1 MAASHVLRLALFGF
15 SLFTASVAYPSNP
28 QFANIHPR
36 DANSAEPILPSQD
49 PFYTAPSG
57 YELTLPGSILRLRIV
72 PGNLSAVTGN
82 CSASYHVLYRTTDST
97 YRPAWAV
104 TTLFMPQT
112 LNSTNHTS
120 LLSYQ
125 IPYDSASI
133 DGSPSFLL
141 SAGGF
146 PDIGVALG
154 QGWVVNVPD
163 FEGSHAAFGLGIT
176 EGYAVLDSIRAVQS
190 LAVPTFTKQQPKG
203 AGETSIRT
211 ALWGYSGGSLA
222 SLWALELH
230 AGYAPDLHLHGAA
243 VGGIVA
249 NVTSTLD
256 ELSGTFAAGLLP
268 SFLLGITAL
277 DTTARAELVAQL
289 KPANA
294 SIFLS
299 ALNMS
304 FFEADV
310 AFAGQDVIADYFV
323 NGLASILAQPEIKR
337 VMDNNDYSGYH
348 GIPQVP
354 LFVYKAIGDEL
365 APIKDTDELIEGV
378 YCRLGVDVRYERN
391 TVGGHMSENAN
402 GVGRSRQFL
411 TWVLDGIDEG
421 EVVPI
426 GGGCSVANVTLGVTT
441 TPP

>member
-1 MAASHVLRLALFGF
+1 MAVTHIFRAAFLAF
-15 SLFTASVAYPSNP
+15 SFFAPSFAYPSNP
-28 QFANIHPR
+28 EFSNIHLR
-36 DANSAEPILPSQD
+36 NTDSAQPILPSKD
-49 PFYTAPSG
+49 SFYTAPAG
-57 YELTLPGSILRLRIV
+57 YEHTLPGSILRHRSV

-82 CSASYHVLYRTTDST
+82 CSASYHILYRTTDSN
-97 YRPAWAV
+97 YGPAWAV
-104 TTLFMPQT
+104 TTLFIPKT
-112 LNSTNHTS
+112 INNTDHTS

-125 IPYDSASI
+125 IPYDAASI
-133 DGSPSFLL
+133 DGGPSYLL

-154 QGWVVNVPD
+154 QGWVVSAPD

-176 EGYAVLDSIRAVQS
+176 AGYAVLDSIRAVKS
-190 LAVPTFTKQQPKG
+190 FTPSSFTKQQDGVAKD
-203 AGETSIRT
+203 ANIHT

-230 AGYAPDLHLHGAA
+230 AGYAPDLHLNGAA

-268 SFLLGITAL
+268 SLLLGITAL

-299 ALNMS
+299 ALNMN
-304 FFEADV
+304 FFEASV
-310 AFAGQDVIADYFV
+310 AFDNQDVIGDYFI
-323 NGLASILAQPEIKR
+323 NGLAPILAQPAIKH
-337 VMDNNDYSGYH
+337 VMDNNDYLGYH

-354 LFVYKAIGDEL
+354 IFVYKAIGDEL
-365 APIKDTDELIEGV
+365 APIKDTDHLVEDI
-378 YCRLGVDVRYERN
+378 YCKLGVDIRYERN
-391 TVGGHMSENAN
+391 TVGGHNSENAN
-402 GVGRSRQFL
+402 GIARSRQVL
-411 TWVLDGIDEG
+411 TWMLDGTNEG

-426 GGGCSVANVTLGVTT
+426 GGGCTVVDVTVGVAT
-441 TPP
+441 TPA